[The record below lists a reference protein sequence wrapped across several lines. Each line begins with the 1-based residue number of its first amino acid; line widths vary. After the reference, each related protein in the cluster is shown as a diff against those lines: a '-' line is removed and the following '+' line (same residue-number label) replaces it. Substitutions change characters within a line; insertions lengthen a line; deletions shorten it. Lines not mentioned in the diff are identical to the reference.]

1 MTNEQ
6 KRIVTECLT
15 VLKEAEL
22 QVYMADAGSER
33 QLLDHVSRELGIVH
47 RRLASMLKAEEPM
60 NQARTKSIHKLL
72 NEGIL

>member
-6 KRIVTECLT
+6 KRIVTECMEIIR
-15 VLKEAEL
+15 EAEL

-33 QLLDHVSRELGIVH
+33 KLLDHVSRELGRVH
-47 RRLASMLKAEEPM
+47 KRLSVMLKVEDTPKETR
-60 NQARTKSIHKLL
+60 ARSLPSLL